1 MAVYQVSVVFEAE
14 TDEKATAVAERISKA
29 VLDAELADSLCT
41 GGKIAFTKFE
51 QEAPEVADKPVV

>member
-29 VLDAELADSLCT
+29 VLDAELEDSLCT

-51 QEAPEVADKPVV
+51 KEAAVGE